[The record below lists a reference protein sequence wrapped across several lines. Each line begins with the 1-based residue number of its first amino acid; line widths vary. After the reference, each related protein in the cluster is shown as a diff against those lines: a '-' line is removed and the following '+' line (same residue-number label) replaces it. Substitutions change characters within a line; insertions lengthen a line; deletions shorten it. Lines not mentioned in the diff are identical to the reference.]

1 MPRVLAFP
9 VVLAAVAL
17 ALLTGCASGPTGPG
31 PAGPATA
38 LTLPAR
44 SSSSSSTED
53 GQSTA
58 PAPPADGDDLRA
70 CYDGDCEVRVPD
82 GTTITVDPRFDVDGI
97 LVTVTD
103 GRARVRIDTGTG
115 YVTAGG
121 TGSTSIYNDLS
132 VKVLGVDGDRALV
145 RLSAS

>member
-9 VVLAAVAL
+9 VVLAAIAFTLL
-17 ALLTGCASGPTGPG
+17 AACASEPSAPGPT
-31 PAGPATA
+31 GPATA

-44 SSSSSSTED
+44 SSSTEN

-58 PAPPADGDDLRA
+58 PAPPADGDDVGA
-70 CYDGDCEVRVPD
+70 CFDGDCEVRVPD
-82 GTTITVDPRFDVDGI
+82 GTTIRVDPRFEVDGI

-103 GRARVRIDTGTG
+103 GRARIRIDTGTG

-145 RLSAS
+145 RISAS

>member
-9 VVLAAVAL
+9 VVLAAITLSV
-17 ALLTGCASGPTGPG
+17 LTGCASQTTGPG

-44 SSSSSSTED
+44 SSSSSTED

-58 PAPPADGDDLRA
+58 PAPPADGDDVRA

-82 GTTITVDPRFDVDGI
+82 GTTITLDPRFDVDGV
-97 LVTVTD
+97 LVTVKD
-103 GRARVRIDTGTG
+103 GRARIRIDTGTG

-145 RLSAS
+145 RFSAS